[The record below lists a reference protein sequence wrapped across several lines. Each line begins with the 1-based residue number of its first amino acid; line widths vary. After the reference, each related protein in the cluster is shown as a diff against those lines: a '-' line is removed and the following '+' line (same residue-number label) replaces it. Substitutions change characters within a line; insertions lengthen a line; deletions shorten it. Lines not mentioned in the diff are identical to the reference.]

1 MKLKLA
7 LSAALAALAVPAMAQ
22 VVVDPAP
29 AVVVDVPPAV
39 VVDVP
44 PAVVVDVPP
53 AYRAEPIYVPAIR
66 PSGAIHG
73 GAVTLEDERLLG
85 DAVSALASDRTLDN
99 MTITMVAKNG
109 ELIVNGVAKDVAQA
123 ARIERNLKNVAGGR
137 VSSRFTTQ
145 TG

>member
-29 AVVVDVPPAV
+29 AVVI
-39 VVDVP
+39 DVP

-66 PSGAIHG
+66 PNGAIHG

-85 DAVSALASDRTLDN
+85 NAVAALASDRTLDN

>member
-7 LSAALAALAVPAMAQ
+7 LSAALAALAAPAMAQ
-22 VVVDPAP
+22 VIVVDPTPPVAT
-29 AVVVDVPPAV
+29 PPAV
-39 VVDVP
+39 VVD
-44 PAVVVDVPP
+44 APP

-85 DAVSALASDRTLDN
+85 EAVSALASDRTLDN

-109 ELIVNGVAKDVAQA
+109 ELIVNGVAKDLQQA
-123 ARIERNLKNVAGGR
+123 ARIERNLKNVAAGR